1 MFHLECLERPQHAVI
16 GCRVEDK
23 PGEECKHGTLSN
35 HSSFHFGLFS
45 SVDGGWTETNSVW
58 LGRREG
64 PCQNRDNTPEK
75 ISLKG
80 IWRVQLSLYASC
92 K

>member
-1 MFHLECLERPQHAVI
+1 MEPFQITAASTFDFSAV
-16 GCRVEDK
+16 
-23 PGEECKHGTLSN
+23 LA
-35 HSSFHFGLFS
+35 
-45 SVDGGWTETNSVW
+45 GWTETNSVW
-58 LGRREG
+58 LWRREG